1 MIFMGTYT
9 MPSNKTD
16 EWIKCMS
23 DMAENQIPSVIKKW
37 QTYTCYDGD
46 GSRGYNLIFTERG
59 KEDEEL
65 GRQKCYFFGKIG
77 LSIYAINLQTV
88 RYNCLTLS
96 LAGAIIKGFD
106 RS

>member
-59 KEDEEL
+59 KEDEAFIE
-65 GRQKCYFFGKIG
+65 
-77 LSIYAINLQTV
+77 INKLMFPFLQIEGSSWKLEPLMSVTEAFKLLKE
-88 RYNCLTLS
+88 N
-96 LAGAIIKGFD
+96 
-106 RS
+106 